1 MEKSKK
7 KYKVIDILNLA
18 DQTYSLYFDK
28 DNKDNKINT
37 YTRQIRKTLEKHGYH
52 KPFNNIRISDVYY
65 LVEHELKDYF
75 ISNSV
80 DSELLEKDKKLI
92 KQYENKEE
100 RLISQQQDP
109 HPDDALCHDSLIDVI
124 NAMKSNEYDPISK
137 LEEICSSGDDEFGI
151 QIQYLDKLLSKFKQE
166 YIFNALLKLNKEEF
180 DQKQFIKDY
189 FERSLH
195 IDDRTMIGVPKYGYS
210 KYNDKLTNPIS
221 SYVHSSNAKK

>member
-80 DSELLEKDKKLI
+80 DSESLEKDKKLI
-92 KQYENKEE
+92 KKYEDQEKRIINQQEE
-100 RLISQQQDP
+100 II
-109 HPDDALCHDSLIDVI
+109 PDDALAHDSLNDVI
-124 NAMKSNEYDPISK
+124 NSMKSTEYDPISK
-137 LEEICSSGDDEFGI
+137 LKEICGSRDDELAG

-189 FERSLH
+189 FERNLH
-195 IDDRTMIGVPKYGYS
+195 IDDRTIVGVPMYGYS

-221 SYVHSSNAKK
+221 YYIHSSNAK